1 MFAESGAFI
10 FGRRTYEIADG
21 WRGRYPVDGMP
32 VFVLTHDPPPD
43 FPHGP
48 SNLTFVTDG
57 IESAIDQA
65 RAVAG
70 DKDIKL
76 GGTREASIDMT
87 RSRAPAESAD
97 A

>member
-10 FGRRTYEIADG
+10 FGRRAYEIADG
-21 WRGRYPVDGMP
+21 WRGRHPVDGMP

-43 FPHGP
+43 FPHGL

-57 IESAIDQA
+57 KSAIDQA

-76 GGTREASIDMT
+76 GGTREP
-87 RSRAPAESAD
+87 RST
-97 A
+97 